1 MRIVKEVNRGRMKLS
16 VFHYNDQYSIKS
28 EMDQS
33 EIYFKF
39 NEAAVTEA
47 EVEKY
52 YLNEE
57 SLLKYE
63 SILKEITAF
72 KTKGQIAIQADKGIS
87 FPEII

>member
-1 MRIVKEVNRGRMKLS
+1 MRIVKEVNKGRMKLS

-39 NEAAVTEA
+39 NEAAVSEA
-47 EVEKY
+47 EVDKY

-63 SILKEITAF
+63 SLLKEIIAL
-72 KTKGQIAIQADKGIS
+72 KINGLIAIQSDKGIS